1 MTSSLSSTKILSL
14 EDLPSPA
21 LLINSVGVITD
32 INSAIELITG
42 YSRAELLHRT
52 IEFLLPDDLKE
63 QHIKYRNNYQKNL
76 TELIPCRYVNLQT
89 KADMCIQINVRIA
102 HLDNSFLVIVNEHEN
117 VISNYNSPN
126 LAVTHQIVK
135 SLDEPYWEWDI
146 IEDTFIYSEKLM
158 DFLGYKNAV
167 FTGNRDFWHKHFS
180 AATLKEIYQQT
191 EQYLHQSGDSLS
203 ITTEVTTK
211 FGEKR
216 WVQLEGKI
224 IEFKENKPSRMIGFM
239 KNVTEFK
246 ELISKLKKQNDYLM
260 LAEKISNSGHW
271 RYDFTQEHCFWSPE
285 MYRIYGLNHNKFTP
299 KLDKI
304 LAFQPLEEQKT
315 YYKLIEKARKDLKGF
330 YHKGMIIKPSGK
342 KIKIEIMTEVEV
354 DKQGKAVAIF
364 GICRNITK
372 VEDTLEKVKLLAMV
386 NFCICVPTFFID
398 EQDNIVYQDIS
409 SHTEQENIG
418 LFNYVNFSIAEYL
431 AFKKQAKEQGQIKKN
446 NISFDKFTTVFNI
459 SVTHEAQEG
468 IYIWIVENVTEEF
481 RKEQQQVISNR
492 LALLGNTFGNVSHDI
507 NNVLGVALGAIEMLE
522 LKFSRGEQNISTYID
537 RVKNAIDKGKS
548 VTERLLA
555 FTRKP
560 VVKVV
565 DFDPINDIEKN
576 QYLFKQLLLN
586 TIKLRFNYNDTHCL
600 IKFPQGEFI
609 NILLNLVLNAQD
621 AIQENG
627 LSGEIEIST
636 NINDNNHLEIH
647 VKDSGIGIEDENL
660 PKIFDP
666 FYSSKS
672 INKGNGIGLAN
683 VFNTMYKHNG
693 EIKVEGHCELGGA
706 HFILIFKCDLEATQ
720 LAENKAKKSMGI
732 DGKRI
737 LILDDEVSI
746 GEFVA
751 LYLENHGAQTTC
763 LSNKEE
769 LVEVLN
775 SEKIFDIFLTDMIMP
790 DLSGREAVDMVKA
803 KYPEIIIYSMSGY
816 IAVEDRK
823 WQYPVLRKPFNSK
836 ELAAFFEC
844 H

>member
-1 MTSSLSSTKILSL
+1 M
-14 EDLPSPA
+14 
-21 LLINSVGVITD
+21 GG
-32 INSAIELITG
+32 NSAIELLTG
-42 YSRAELLHRT
+42 YNQDEILQQSIEL
-52 IEFLLPDDLKE
+52 LLPDNFKA
-63 QHIKYRNNYQKNL
+63 QHIKYRKHYQEHAA
-76 TELIPCRYVNLQT
+76 ELIPCRYVSLKT
-89 KADMCIQINVRIA
+89 KSGVCIQVNVRISQLA
-102 HLDNSFLVIVNEHEN
+102 EQFLVIVNEHEN

-126 LAVTHQIVK
+126 LVSTHQIAN

-146 IEDTFIYSEKLM
+146 VEDTFIYSAQLM
-158 DFLGYKNAV
+158 AFLGYKKET
-167 FTGNRDFWHKHFS
+167 FTGHRDFWHKHIS
-180 AATLKEIYQQT
+180 AEILKEVYQQT
-191 EQYLHQSGDSLS
+191 EQYLHQSGDSLC
-203 ITTEVTTK
+203 ITTELKTK
-211 FGEKR
+211 NGDKK

-224 IEFKENKPSRMIGFM
+224 IAFKADKPSRMIGFM
-239 KNVTEFK
+239 KNLTEFK

-271 RYDFTQEHCFWSPE
+271 RYDFVHNSYFWSPE
-285 MYRIYGLNHNKFTP
+285 MYRLYGLNPNKFTP
-299 KLDKI
+299 NLENV
-304 LAFQPLEEQKT
+304 LSFQPQDEQAVIQQ
-315 YYKLIEKARKDLKGF
+315 LIIKSKEDLKGF
-330 YHKGMIIKPSGK
+330 YHKGTILKASGK
-342 KIKIEIMTEVEV
+342 KIKIEFMTEVEV
-354 DKQGKAVAIF
+354 DNQGKAVALF

-409 SHTEQENIG
+409 SHSEGENIG
-418 LFNYVNFSIAEYL
+418 LFNYVNFSITEYL
-431 AFKKQAKEQGQIKKN
+431 AFKKQAKEQGQFKN
-446 NISFDKFTTVFNI
+446 KNISFDKFNTVFDI

-468 IYIWIVENVTEEF
+468 IYIWIVENVTDQF

-522 LKFSRGEQNISTYID
+522 LKFNKGDHNISTYIE

-565 DFDPINDIEKN
+565 DFDPIEDIEKN
-576 QYLFKQLLLN
+576 QYLFKQLLLT
-586 TIKLRFNYNDTHCL
+586 TIKLSFNYNDTKCL
-600 IKFPQGEFI
+600 ITFPQGEFI

-621 AIQENG
+621 AIQEKG

-636 NINDNNHLEIH
+636 TINDDNRLEIH
-647 VKDSGIGIEDENL
+647 VKDSGVGIEDENL
-660 PKIFDP
+660 TKIFDP

-693 EIKVEGHCELGGA
+693 EIKVEGHSELGGA
-706 HFILIFKCDLEATQ
+706 HFILIFKCDVSATK
-720 LAENKAKKSMGI
+720 LLDTKSKTSMGVE
-732 DGKRI
+732 GKRI
-737 LILDDEVSI
+737 LVLDDEISI

-751 LYLENHGAQTTC
+751 LYLENHGAKTTC
-763 LSNKEE
+763 LSNKQA
-769 LVEVLN
+769 LVDLLN
-775 SEKIFDIFLTDMIMP
+775 SEKTFDMFITDMIMP

-803 KYPEIIIYSMSGY
+803 KYPDIIVYSMSGY
-816 IAVEDRK
+816 IAIEDRK

-836 ELAAFFEC
+836 ELAEFFEC
-844 H
+844 Q